1 MSVNWGVQPVAD
13 IQLHVAD
20 LRKTFHPG
28 LFEADVEVLKGLSLE
43 VRRGEI
49 FGFLGPN
56 GAGKTTTIKAITEII
71 SPDSGTI
78 TICGHEHTTPEA
90 KRRLGFMP
98 ENPYV
103 YRHLTGREY
112 LRFCGEL
119 LGLDRSGMEPRISRV
134 LGEVGMESRADR
146 QMGAYSKG
154 MLQRISLAQALLGE
168 PELLVLDEPMSGLDP
183 VGRRDVRDI
192 ILARAGAGTT
202 IFFSSHIIPDVE
214 ALCDRV
220 AIVVDG
226 TVRAVGSVNELV
238 PQETRSYEVTF
249 TDLELDRIS
258 TPLITHHVRS
268 DATWV
273 RVATENRDALIDELG
288 TAGARLVSLN
298 PVRISLENLLMEHY
312 SGGAS

>member
-1 MSVNWGVQPVAD
+1 VAD
-13 IQLHVAD
+13 IQLSVHN

-28 LFEADVEVLKGLSLE
+28 LFEADVEVLKGLNLE

-56 GAGKTTTIKAITEII
+56 GAGKTTAIKAITEII
-71 SPDSGTI
+71 YPDSGTI
-78 TICGHEHTTPEA
+78 TICGHEHTSPEA
-90 KRRLGFMP
+90 KRRIGFMP

-119 LGLDRSGMEPRISRV
+119 LGLPRSAMEPRIDRV
-134 LGEVGMESRADR
+134 LAEVGMASRADR
-146 QMGAYSKG
+146 SMGAYSKG
-154 MLQRISLAQALLGE
+154 MQQRIGLAQALLGE

-192 ILARAGAGTT
+192 ILAQARAGTT

-226 TVRAVGSVNELV
+226 TVRAVGSVSDLV
-238 PQETRSYEVTF
+238 PHETKSFELTF
-249 TDLELDRIS
+249 TGMDLERIS
-258 TPLITHHVRS
+258 TPLLTSHVRS

-273 RVATENRDALIDELG
+273 RVATENRDALIEELG
-288 TAGARLVSLN
+288 EGGARLESLN
-298 PVRISLENLLMEHY
+298 PVRINLEDLLMEHY
-312 SGGAS
+312 SGSAS

>member
-1 MSVNWGVQPVAD
+1 MTD
-13 IQLHVAD
+13 IQLGVRD
-20 LRKTFHPG
+20 LRKTFRPG

-71 SPDSGTI
+71 YPDSGTI
-78 TICGHEHTTPEA
+78 TVCGHEHTSQEA

-103 YRHLTGREY
+103 YRHLSGREY
-112 LRFCGEL
+112 LKFCGEL
-119 LGLDRSGMEPRISRV
+119 LGLERSAMERRITIV
-134 LGEVGMESRADR
+134 LEEVGMAIRADR
-146 QMGAYSKG
+146 PMGAYSKG

-192 ILARAGAGTT
+192 VLAQARAGTT

-226 TVRAVGSVNELV
+226 TVRAVGSVSDLV
-238 PQETRSYEVTF
+238 PQETKSYEITF
-249 TDLELDRIS
+249 TDMDIDRIS
-258 TPLITHHVRS
+258 TPLITHHIRS
-268 DATWV
+268 HATWV
-273 RVATENRDALIDELG
+273 RVEAANSDALLEELNRG
-288 TAGARLVSLN
+288 GAQLVSLS
-298 PVRISLENLLMEHY
+298 PVRSNLEDLLMEHY

>member
-1 MSVNWGVQPVAD
+1 M
-13 IQLHVAD
+13 
-20 LRKTFHPG
+20 
-28 LFEADVEVLKGLSLE
+28 
-43 VRRGEI
+43 
-49 FGFLGPN
+49 
-56 GAGKTTTIKAITEII
+56 
-71 SPDSGTI
+71 
-78 TICGHEHTTPEA
+78 
-90 KRRLGFMP
+90 GFMA

-119 LGLDRSGMEPRISRV
+119 LGLERSGVEQRITHV
-134 LGEVGMESRADR
+134 LEEVGMARRADR
-146 QMGAYSKG
+146 LMGAYSKG
-154 MLQRISLAQALLGE
+154 MLQRVSLAQALLGE

-192 ILARAGAGTT
+192 ILAQARTGTT

-226 TVRAVGSVNELV
+226 TVRAVGSVSELV
-238 PQETRSYEVTF
+238 PRETKSFEVTF
-249 TDLELDRIS
+249 TDMDLEKIS

-273 RVATENRDALIDELG
+273 RVATENRDALIDELSKG
-288 TAGARLVSLN
+288 GARLASLN
-298 PVRISLENLLMEHY
+298 PVRINLEDLLMKHY
-312 SGGAS
+312 AGGAS

>member
-1 MSVNWGVQPVAD
+1 VAE
-13 IQLHVAD
+13 IQLKVD
-20 LRKTFHPG
+20 ELRKTFHPG

-56 GAGKTTTIKAITEII
+56 GAGKTTTIKAITEIVH
-71 SPDSGTI
+71 PDSGSI
-78 TICGHEHTTPEA
+78 TVCGYAHTSAEA
-90 KRRLGFMP
+90 KRRMGFMP

-119 LGLDRSGMEPRISRV
+119 LGLERSGMKQRLTIV
-134 LGEVGMESRADR
+134 LEEVGMATRADR
-146 QMGAYSKG
+146 PMGAYSKG

-192 ILARAGAGTT
+192 ILAQARAGTT

-226 TVRAVGSVNELV
+226 TVRAVGSVSELV
-238 PQETRSYEVTF
+238 PQETKSYEVTF
-249 TDLELDRIS
+249 TNMDIDRIS
-258 TPLITHHVRS
+258 TPVIAHHIQS

-273 RVATENRDALIDELG
+273 RVATENRDSLIEELNMG
-288 TAGARLVSLN
+288 GARLASLN
-298 PVRISLENLLMEHY
+298 PVRINLEDLLMEHY

>member
-1 MSVNWGVQPVAD
+1 MEGIQPLADVQLQVS
-13 IQLHVAD
+13 D

-28 LFEADVEVLKGLSLE
+28 LFEHDVEVLKGLSLE

-71 SPDSGTI
+71 YPDSGTI
-78 TICGHEHTTPEA
+78 TICGHDHTSPEA
-90 KRRLGFMP
+90 KRRMGFMP

-119 LGLDRSGMEPRISRV
+119 LGVERSGTAQRISKV
-134 LGEVGMESRADR
+134 LDEVGMASRADR
-146 QMGAYSKG
+146 PMGAYSKG
-154 MLQRISLAQALLGE
+154 MLQRISLAQALLGG
-168 PELLVLDEPMSGLDP
+168 PDLLVLDEPMSGLDP

-192 ILARAGAGTT
+192 ILGQARAGTT

-226 TVRAVGSVNELV
+226 TVRAVGSVSELV
-238 PQETRSYEVTF
+238 PQETKSYEVTF
-249 TDLELDRIS
+249 TGLDLNRIS

-273 RVATENRDALIDELG
+273 RVAAENRDALIEELS
-288 TAGARLVSLN
+288 TVGARLASLS
-298 PVRISLENLLMEHY
+298 PVRISLEDLLMEHY
-312 SGGAS
+312 SGSVS